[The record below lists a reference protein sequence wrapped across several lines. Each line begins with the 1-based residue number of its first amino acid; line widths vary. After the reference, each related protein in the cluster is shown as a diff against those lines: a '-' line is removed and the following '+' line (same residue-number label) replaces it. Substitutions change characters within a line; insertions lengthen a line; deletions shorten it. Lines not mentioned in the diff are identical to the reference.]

1 MNRERFRFLACSHLE
16 SDLLI
21 GVPHARYNREMEQT
35 ALRELK
41 RMRKHLEAY
50 GKAHPEFFTSLEPL
64 PDPSPE
70 SIAASGP
77 EDREVS
83 FSASPEILT
92 MLRCGRAT
100 GTGPMS
106 SVAGL
111 FADRVGRLLTS
122 EYRLEEVLV
131 ENGGDL
137 FIMNQSPVTAVIHA
151 GTSPLSGK
159 LGLVIPK
166 GTWGICTSSGTV
178 GHSFSFGKA
187 DAVTVVAAEAPLA
200 DGWATALANLVGAP
214 NDISWVMEKVSHIP
228 EILGCAV
235 ILGDRIGIRGRFE
248 LKPLS

>member
-21 GVPHARYNREMEQT
+21 GVPHTRFSGEMEQT
-35 ALRELK
+35 ALQELK
-41 RMRKHLEAY
+41 RMRKLLEAH
-50 GKAHPEFFTSLEPL
+50 GKTHPGFFTSLEPL
-64 PDPSPE
+64 PDPPIDLS
-70 SIAASGP
+70 SGTP
-77 EDREVS
+77 AVPAEVL
-83 FSASPEILT
+83 A

-111 FADRVGRLLTS
+111 FAERVGSQLAS
-122 EYRLEEVLV
+122 EYGLEEVLV

-151 GTSPLSGK
+151 GASPLSGN

-166 GTWGICTSSGTV
+166 GSWGICTSSGTV
-178 GHSFSFGKA
+178 GHSFSYGTA
-187 DAVTVVAAEAPLA
+187 DAVTVVSGEAPLA
-200 DGWATALANLVGAP
+200 DAWATALANLVSAP
-214 NDISWVMEKVSHIP
+214 EDIDMVMEKVSHIP
-228 EILGCAV
+228 EILGCVV